1 MQNKDKKSRK
11 REGGTTMDVIIK
23 ATLVGL
29 GATALMD
36 VWALVLK
43 RTIAFP
49 PPNWALVGR
58 WFAHLP
64 RGKVFH
70 DDITAAAPVSGEL
83 AIGWI
88 AHYAIGIFYAFV
100 LLAFTGAGWLAAP
113 TFLPAWI
120 LGIVTVGAGW
130 FLLQPGMG
138 AGWAASKRPNASK
151 IRILNLVGHTVFAIG
166 MYATAVLLA
175 SA

>member
-1 MQNKDKKSRK
+1 
-11 REGGTTMDVIIK
+11 MDVIAK
-23 ATLVGL
+23 ATLVGI

-36 VWALVLK
+36 VWAIVLK
-43 RTIAFP
+43 RTIGFP

-64 RGKVFH
+64 RGKIFH
-70 DDITAAAPVSGEL
+70 DDIGAAAPVPGEL
-83 AIGWI
+83 AIGWA

-100 LLAFTGAGWLAAP
+100 LLAFTGTGWLAAP
-113 TFLPAWI
+113 AFLPAWI
-120 LGIVTVGAGW
+120 LGLVTVGAGW

-138 AGWAASKRPNASK
+138 AGWMASKRPNANK

-166 MYATAVLLA
+166 MYGTAVLLA
-175 SA
+175 RI

>member
-1 MQNKDKKSRK
+1 M
-11 REGGTTMDVIIK
+11 ETIAK
-23 ATLVGL
+23 AVLVGV

-70 DDITAAAPVSGEL
+70 DDIAVAAPIANER
-83 AIGWI
+83 AIGWA
-88 AHYAIGIFYAFV
+88 AHYAIGVLYAFI
-100 LLAFTGAGWLAAP
+100 LLAFTGPGWLAAP

-120 LGIVTVGAGW
+120 LGLVTVGAGW

-138 AGWAASKRPNASK
+138 AGWMASKRPNAQK
-151 IRILNLVGHTVFAIG
+151 IRILNLFAHTVFAVG
-166 MYATAVLLA
+166 MYATALLLA
-175 SA
+175 